1 MPARVT
7 SFPFNIM
14 SDPMYVGSTT
24 IFFATA
30 ILRHSPA
37 GFVLTAVTGL
47 VYYIALRFEGP
58 FTDYIYSEAAKK
70 KAAKKQ

>member
-58 FTDYIYSEAAKK
+58 FTDHIYSEAAKK